1 MEEFAYVLSLFRWF
15 QLRPGPPPE
24 GYWALVGLYA
34 LGLGASAAYFVTVRQ
49 RFGDH
54 SYRMAT
60 ARRVGLSAG
69 IVSAFGLIFVAL
81 RFLEIPYL
89 SLRLWVNTITLGAV
103 GLGLFLAYY
112 FVRKYPVSLHAFDER
127 QLRERYLPKP
137 KPKAKTA
144 GGSRP
149 RRRAR

>member
-1 MEEFAYVLSLFRWF
+1 MEEFAYFLSLFRWF

-24 GYWALVGLYA
+24 GYWALAGLYA
-34 LGLGASAAYFVTVRQ
+34 LGLVASAAYFVSVRQ

-54 SYRMAT
+54 AYRIAI
-60 ARRVGLSAG
+60 ARRVGISSG
-69 IVSAFGLIFVAL
+69 ILCVFGLIFVTL
-81 RFLEIPYL
+81 RFLEVPYL
-89 SLRLWVNTITLGAV
+89 SLRLWVYTITLGAF

-127 QLRERYLPKP
+127 QLRQRYLPKP
-137 KPKAKTA
+137 KPKAA
-144 GGSRP
+144 GGPRP